1 MNMTI
6 NFSEDTIDKDPFV
19 QFTLW
24 YNEYLTTNPGIP
36 NAVSLATASSRGQVS
51 VRTVLMKEFSHDGF
65 VIFTNI
71 NSRKAMHLSANPK
84 TALLFYWPVPGRQIR
99 IEGTAALLTDDEA
112 SGYFSTR
119 PRESQIGAWASE
131 QSSVIPDRKH
141 LENRYDLYKQIFENK
156 PVEKPPHWG
165 GYRIIPTWFE
175 FWQNRDFR
183 LHDRL
188 TYTKRK
194 EMWEIERLAP

>member
-1 MNMTI
+1 MITEL
-6 NFSEDTIDKDPFV
+6 SEDTIDKDPFV
-19 QFTLW
+19 QFDLW
-24 YNEYLTTNPGIP
+24 YNEHLATNPGNP
-36 NAVSLATASSRGQVS
+36 GAMSLATASSRGHVS
-51 VRTVLMKEFSHDGF
+51 VRTVLLKEFNHNGF

-71 NSRKAMHLSANPK
+71 NSKKAMHLSANPRV
-84 TALLFYWPVPGRQIR
+84 ALLFYWSVEGRQIR
-99 IEGTAALLTDDEA
+99 IEGNAALLSDEEA
-112 SGYFSTR
+112 SMYFSTR

-141 LENRYDLYKQIFENK
+141 LEYRYDLYRNIFENK
-156 PVEKPPHWG
+156 PVEKPPYWG

-188 TYTKRK
+188 TYSRK
-194 EMWEIERLAP
+194 KDLWILERLAP